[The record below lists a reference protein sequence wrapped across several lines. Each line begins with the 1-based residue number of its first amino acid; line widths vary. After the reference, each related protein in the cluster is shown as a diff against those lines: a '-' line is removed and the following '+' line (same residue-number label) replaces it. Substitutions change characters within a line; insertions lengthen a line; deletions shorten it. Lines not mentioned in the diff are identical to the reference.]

1 MLKVLCLRCSVMNKI
16 WFEEICKSFH
26 SDFIYNLNSVP
37 SFLESWLRQQKKVLV
52 LSSARHY
59 TKMLRVIYEVNT
71 EQLFTYF
78 FATNASIYPYS
89 FIQYF
94 SILHGENLIAEKK
107 QKSRMQKQSSTLDRC
122 NFFFY

>member
-1 MLKVLCLRCSVMNKI
+1 
-16 WFEEICKSFH
+16 
-26 SDFIYNLNSVP
+26 
-37 SFLESWLRQQKKVLV
+37 
-52 LSSARHY
+52 
-59 TKMLRVIYEVNT
+59 MLRVIYEVNT

-107 QKSRMQKQSSTLDRC
+107 QKSRMQKQSSILDRC
-122 NFFFY
+122 NFFFLLEVALRLPLFFSMGLILVAGEHYAEPEGSCYMPKACNTITKVGKPESNKEKEPY